1 MRELPQ
7 ETLTV
12 KELQQILK
20 IGVNSAYTLIHSK
33 AFPVIKI
40 GQTCRIP
47 MAGESWR
54 CGSLGQI
61 FNDSIQEFIGGLVL
75 WQRNVLMV
83 RAATTSAL
91 TVPECTRSPWAVG
104 RTAP

>member
-20 IGVNSAYTLIHSK
+20 IGSNSAYALIHSK

-40 GQTCRIP
+40 GQTYRIP
-47 MAGESWR
+47 AEPFYAWPG
-54 CGSLGQI
+54 
-61 FNDSIQEFIGGLVL
+61 NP
-75 WQRNVLMV
+75 N
-83 RAATTSAL
+83 AADN
-91 TVPECTRSPWAVG
+91 
-104 RTAP
+104 